1 MFRYDPPPAAPNRPG
16 RPSLDDLPAVITP
29 RGSKAELAS
38 MTSAQREAAAS
49 FVEAA
54 RPWLDMGLNEGE
66 TLSVDDVMCV
76 LGIVADGLRLQC
88 EPERPG

>member
-1 MFRYDPPPAAPNRPG
+1 MFRFDSPPATARRPE
-16 RPSLDDLPAVITP
+16 RPCLDDLTAVFAR

-38 MTSAQREAAAS
+38 MTHAQREAAAS

-54 RPWLDMGLNEGE
+54 RPWLDFGLNHGE
-66 TLSVDDVMCV
+66 PLSVDDILCL
-76 LGIVADGLRLQC
+76 LGIVADGLRLQF